1 MGGRAVMQ
9 DRSERTVNAVLTTA
23 RVVASTILCTLLLAH
38 TTAAQTGAP
47 FPSKPLRY
55 IVPFAPGGTN
65 DIVGRLL
72 APRLSESLGQPVIIE
87 NIPGASGVTGSRAAA
102 RAAPDGHT
110 LVGGSATTHGIVP
123 VLNVP
128 PPYDTLAD
136 FSVISILVQM
146 PNLLVVS
153 SKLPV
158 ANVAELIALARARP
172 GALTFASSGHG
183 TTQHLSAEVF
193 MRDAGVLLTH
203 VPYKGSGPA
212 LADVVKG
219 VVDMNFDNISSALPQ
234 VRGGRLRAIGVTTRK
249 RSPAAPDLPTL
260 AEQGLPGMDLSSWQG
275 LFTPTGAPAES
286 VSILARETAKA
297 LAHPEVQGVLRNLGA
312 EPVGLSGEAARE
324 FVLSELRFWRTLIT
338 ARGIRV
344 ENP

>member
-1 MGGRAVMQ
+1 MGDRAVKH
-9 DRSERTVNAVLTTA
+9 A
-23 RVVASTILCTLLLAH
+23 RIAAWALALAGLAAASAALAQP
-38 TTAAQTGAP
+38 A
-47 FPSKPLRY
+47 FPSRPLRY

-65 DIVGRLL
+65 DIVARLL
-72 APRLSESLGQPVIIE
+72 APRLAEALGQPVIIE

-123 VLNVP
+123 VLQSP
-128 PPYDTLAD
+128 APYDTLAD
-136 FSVISILVQM
+136 FATISILVQM

-153 SKLPV
+153 TKLPV
-158 ANVAELIALARARP
+158 ASASELVALARARP

-193 MRDAGVLLTH
+193 MRDAGVTLTH

-275 LFTPTGAPAES
+275 LFVPAGTPAES
-286 VSILARETAKA
+286 VTILARETAKT
-297 LAHPEVQGVLRNLGA
+297 LAHPEVQGALRNLGA
-312 EPVGLSGEAARE
+312 DPLGLSGDAARD
-324 FVLSELRFWRTLIT
+324 FIQSELRFWRTLIS

-344 ENP
+344 EAP

>member
-1 MGGRAVMQ
+1 MQ
-9 DRSERTVNAVLTTA
+9 DRNERTVNPTVTAA
-23 RVVASTILCTLLLAH
+23 RVVASTMLCTLLLAH
-38 TTAAQTGAP
+38 PAAAQTGAP

-65 DIVGRLL
+65 DIMARLL

-123 VLNVP
+123 VLHSP
-128 PPYDTLAD
+128 PPYDTLTD
-136 FSVISILVQM
+136 FAAISILVQM

-153 SKLPV
+153 TKLPV
-158 ANVAELIALARARP
+158 TTFADLIALARARP

-212 LADVVKG
+212 LADVIKG

-275 LFTPTGAPAES
+275 LFTPAGAPAES

-297 LAHPEVQGVLRNLGA
+297 LAHPEVQGALRNLGA
-312 EPVGLSGEAARE
+312 DPLGLSGEAARE
-324 FVLSELRFWRTLIT
+324 FIQSELRFWRTLIS

-344 ENP
+344 ETP